1 MSVYSRNSER
11 RRVMPEYCSENKDYA
26 VCYGSPDGHLESEKK
41 VRREIANSNERR
53 RMQSINAGF
62 QSLKTLIPH
71 SDGEKLSKAAILQHT
86 ADFIQTL
93 KRERDRL
100 ESENSQLQRMLE
112 GFNSSPPRKR
122 WKRDTESSDEGITAD
137 YDELAIDDVRR
148 EMMTM
153 KCQLE
158 RERQL
163 RIELERQIYP
173 DNIRDLTTQ
182 VQIVQMHNDKVVY
195 VDSGRNELSHV
206 HCTDTAMKTEEDK
219 TMIIRDLDSQG
230 SVASRNIA
238 TIVEAIRHLEGDRL
252 GFDERQNEHSIPH
265 SEESEKESSI
275 ISDQEDNVNSDC
287 DSPLIY
293 RPQQHIDIQYQT
305 EVLRSPHLD
314 HYVYRPGVIVQ
325 KS

>member
-1 MSVYSRNSER
+1 MSVYPRNSER
-11 RRVMPEYCSENKDYA
+11 RRVLPEYCNEDKEYSQ
-26 VCYGSPDGHLESEKK
+26 CYGSQDGHGHLESEKK

-86 ADFIQTL
+86 ADFIQNL
-93 KRERDRL
+93 KREKDRL
-100 ESENSQLQRMLE
+100 ESENSQLQKMLT
-112 GFNSSPPRKR
+112 GGYHGSPPRKR

-137 YDELAIDDVRR
+137 YDELSIDDVRR
-148 EMMTM
+148 EMVAM

-163 RIELERQIYP
+163 QELA
-173 DNIRDLTTQ
+173 NQ
-182 VQIVQMHNDKVVY
+182 VQIVQMQTDNVVY
-195 VDSGRNELSHV
+195 VDS
-206 HCTDTAMKTEEDK
+206 TADVKSEIEMKTEEDK
-219 TMIIRDLDSQG
+219 PVIIVKDHDSQE
-230 SVASRNIA
+230 SVSSRNIA

-252 GFDERQNEHSIPH
+252 GFEDHRNEHSIPH
-265 SEESEKESSI
+265 SEEDEKESSI
-275 ISDQEDNVNSDC
+275 TSDQEDMVNSDS
-287 DSPLIY
+287 DSPMTY
-293 RPQQHIDIQYQT
+293 RPQQHIDIKYHT
-305 EVLRSPHLD
+305 EVLHSPHLE